1 LEKENEEDELEDL
14 FDDEDFFNAEEI
26 EEEGEKVEEI
36 VKGTAEANSL
46 TDEEILKMKEQI
58 NF

>member
-1 LEKENEEDELEDL
+1 LEKEDEEDELEDL

-26 EEEGEKVEEI
+26 EEGEKVEEI